1 MRILMAGVSRTVRGG
16 AETYQRSIISAL
28 CSAGH
33 EVAFLHELTSADGQP
48 TLDGEA
54 PGLSRWCV
62 AKGGLAT
69 ALQNV
74 AAWRPD
80 VAYVHGL
87 NSPLLETA
95 LLNQFPAVL
104 YAHGY
109 YGTCPAGFKRH
120 AFPEIAMCSRTIGTT
135 CLLLHYPRRCGGLN
149 PATAFAGYRRE
160 QQRHRLLF
168 RYRTILVAS
177 RHMYQEYRRHGIPD
191 DRVQLAPLFPSGPV
205 PETEPPLVAQGTGR
219 VLLMGRITAVKGG
232 AVLIPALRS
241 AGQALNR
248 VLHLTVG
255 GDGPEVDA
263 LRELARREGVDA
275 EFLGWLGTGELGAL
289 YRSAELLAV
298 PSLWPEPFGLVG
310 IEAGSVG
317 LPAVAFAV
325 GGIPDW
331 LIPGV
336 SGECATGKRLT
347 VAALS
352 GAIVRALRDPDHY
365 AALRRGAWQTAC
377 RFTLDGHLN
386 VLARVLNR
394 AAGEGACR

>member
-1 MRILMAGVSRTVRGG
+1 M
-16 AETYQRSIISAL
+16 
-28 CSAGH
+28 
-33 EVAFLHELTSADGQP
+33 
-48 TLDGEA
+48 
-54 PGLSRWCV
+54 
-62 AKGGLAT
+62 
-69 ALQNV
+69 
-74 AAWRPD
+74 
-80 VAYVHGL
+80 
-87 NSPLLETA
+87 
-95 LLNQFPAVL
+95 
-104 YAHGY
+104 
-109 YGTCPAGFKRH
+109 
-120 AFPEIAMCSRTIGTT
+120 
-135 CLLLHYPRRCGGLN
+135 
-149 PATAFAGYRRE
+149 
-160 QQRHRLLF
+160 
-168 RYRTILVAS
+168 
-177 RHMYQEYRRHGIPD
+177 
-191 DRVQLAPLFPSGPV
+191 
-205 PETEPPLVAQGTGR
+205 AQGTGR

-336 SGECATGKRLT
+336 SGECATGSRPT

-352 GAIVRALRDPDHY
+352 AAIVRAVRDPDHY
-365 AALRRGAWQTAC
+365 AALRRGALA
-377 RFTLDGHLN
+377 DGVPVHP
-386 VLARVLNR
+386 RR
-394 AAGEGACR
+394 ASEGARAGLEARGRGGSMPLTSATPGGGSGYSH